1 VRFPGDG
8 RSRERRSWTSYESAA
23 KRAFVSLVQLE
34 KRDGENYFAEVP
46 AVPLLFLGRSPARYD
61 QARSGLMMDIATEAE
76 TLPQTIPEALSEDR
90 AANSGI
96 TPHRPL
102 VFVAALSTIFMAA
115 IEGTIVATAMPT
127 IVGALGGIDLF
138 SWIFGAYLLTQAILI
153 PIYGR
158 LADLYGRK
166 PVLLFGIGVFLVGS
180 VLCGLAWSMMSLIVF
195 RILQGIG
202 AGALIPVSQAVVADI
217 YSGEARARVQG
228 YISSTFGSAA
238 IIGPMIGGVIAT
250 HISWRAVFWI
260 NVPLAIITAVLLI
273 VALKENVQKRKH
285 RIDYIGA
292 GLMASATLIIMV
304 ALMHAETLS
313 LGVLTLAFCAFDIL
327 IGALIFYESRI
338 TEPMIPVRLYRSR
351 IIAAGN
357 WVGVANGAITMA
369 VIGFLSVYMQ
379 GLMGSSTIVSG
390 LALGTI
396 SVLTPFG
403 GFVGSRLVLRMP
415 YRYSSTIGGVILVTG
430 SVLLIL
436 LHPGAN
442 PLHPIIAVGLV
453 GLGMGITNVSSVI
466 ALQANVDWTQRGAA
480 LSSVFFSRLIGQSF
494 GSAVFGGIFNAGLAN
509 HGSFNGAEFVQLLQE
524 GHQQIATIPG
534 MQGVLDAL
542 AHSVHNIY
550 LFSGLIGVLVLASAL
565 LFRSDLRLIERP

>member
-369 VIGFLSVYMQ
+369 VIGFLPVYMQ

>member
-1 VRFPGDG
+1 
-8 RSRERRSWTSYESAA
+8 
-23 KRAFVSLVQLE
+23 
-34 KRDGENYFAEVP
+34 
-46 AVPLLFLGRSPARYD
+46 
-61 QARSGLMMDIATEAE
+61 MMDIATEAE
-76 TLPQTIPEALSEDR
+76 TRPQTIPKSPSEDL
-90 AANSGI
+90 AANTG
-96 TPHRPL
+96 TPPHRQL

-260 NVPLAIITAVLLI
+260 NVPLAIVTAVLLI

-369 VIGFLSVYMQ
+369 VIGFLPVYMQ

-436 LHPGAN
+436 LYPGAN

-466 ALQANVDWTQRGAA
+466 ALQANVDWTHRGAA

-509 HGSFNGAEFVQLLQE
+509 HGSFNGAEFVHLLQE
-524 GHQQIATIPG
+524 GHQQIAAIPG
-534 MQGVLDAL
+534 IQGVLDAL

-550 LFSGLIGVLVLASAL
+550 LFSGLIAVLVLASAL
-565 LFRSDLRLIERP
+565 LFRSDLRLIEGR